1 MREQAK
7 TSGGFT
13 LIEMMI
19 AITLMAILMAIAVP
33 SFKDA
38 SLSSELR
45 SIANDLVAHAALAR
59 SEAIKRNA
67 LVTLCV
73 SADGAT
79 CGAGGWE
86 QGWIV
91 KTEVAGD
98 PLIITVEPPAAIG
111 FRITGSTDTINF
123 RSIGAGTTPATL
135 HVCRATPSVGRQER
149 LVTID
154 AVGRAW
160 VKVTTLATCP

>member
-13 LIEMMI
+13 LVEMMI
-19 AITLMAILMAIAVP
+19 AITIMAILMAIAVP

-91 KTEVAGD
+91 TSAGTA
-98 PLIITVEPPAAIG
+98 IMVEPPAATG
-111 FRITGSTDTINF
+111 FRIVGSTDTINF
-123 RSIGAGTTPATL
+123 RSIGAGTTAATL
-135 HVCRATPSVGRQER
+135 KVCRAAPSAGSQER

-160 VKVTTLATCP
+160 VQTTTLASCP

>member
-13 LIEMMI
+13 LIELMI

-38 SLSSELR
+38 SLGSELR

-79 CGAGGWE
+79 CSAGSWE

-91 KTEVAGD
+91 KTEVAGA

-111 FRITGSTDTINF
+111 FTITGSTDTINF
-123 RSIGAGTTPATL
+123 R
-135 HVCRATPSVGRQER
+135 
-149 LVTID
+149 
-154 AVGRAW
+154 
-160 VKVTTLATCP
+160 

>member
-38 SLSSELR
+38 SLSSEVR

-67 LVTLCV
+67 IVTLCV

-91 KTEVAGD
+91 TSAGT
-98 PLIITVEPPAAIG
+98 PIMVEPAGPSDS
-111 FRITGSTDTINF
+111 GS
-123 RSIGAGTTPATL
+123 
-135 HVCRATPSVGRQER
+135 RARPTPSTFGPSGRVRRRQR
-149 LVTID
+149 
-154 AVGRAW
+154 
-160 VKVTTLATCP
+160 

>member
-38 SLSSELR
+38 SLGSEVR

-67 LVTLCV
+67 IVTLCV
-73 SADGAT
+73 SADGLT

-91 KTEVAGD
+91 KPAIAGA
-98 PLIITVEPPAAIG
+98 PPILVEPAAAAG

-123 RSIGAGTTPATL
+123 RSIGAGTTAATL
-135 HVCRATPSVGRQER
+135 KVCRATPTVGHQER

-160 VKVTTLATCP
+160 VKATTLATCP